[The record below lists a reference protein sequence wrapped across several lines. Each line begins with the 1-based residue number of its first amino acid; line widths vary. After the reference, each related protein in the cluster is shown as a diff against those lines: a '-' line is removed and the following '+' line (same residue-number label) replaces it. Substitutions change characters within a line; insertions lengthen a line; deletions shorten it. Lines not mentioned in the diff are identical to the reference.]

1 MGFNPEGDIATATLC
16 TDDITLRTYWRAIVA
31 TFSCRLLSNGN
42 WKAMVNTERLFPEDV
57 ASPAPWFVEGPT
69 SRLDVRS
76 SVRFVMDSYLSNRS
90 IDQINNFYGNTRH
103 IPGGGKYIVLDTNAS
118 CQDLEKKNRKTSQ
131 VFKNE
136 IESIITQIKTKL

>member
-57 ASPAPWFVEGPT
+57 ASPAPWLVEGPT

-76 SVRFVMDSYLSNRS
+76 SVRFVTDSYLSYRS
-90 IDQINNFYGNTRH
+90 IDQTNDFHGNTRH
-103 IPGGGKYIVLDTNAS
+103 IPGRGKYIILDTNAS
-118 CQDLEKKNRKTSQ
+118 YQNSENKKKKVENLASFRKPNRIYNDPD
-131 VFKNE
+131 KN
-136 IESIITQIKTKL
+136 